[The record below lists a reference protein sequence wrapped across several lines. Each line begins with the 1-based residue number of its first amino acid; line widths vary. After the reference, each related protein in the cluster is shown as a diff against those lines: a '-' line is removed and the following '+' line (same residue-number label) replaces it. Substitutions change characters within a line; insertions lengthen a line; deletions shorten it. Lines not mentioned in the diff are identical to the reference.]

1 MRIKDVVGF
10 MDVSLAGGLLKGERV
25 MEFFRRN
32 FVDRPIE
39 QLTMP
44 FAAVATALHT
54 GAEVWLRDFSTTHTE

>member
-1 MRIKDVVGF
+1 
-10 MDVSLAGGLLKGERV
+10 MDASLAGGLLKGERV

-32 FVDRPIE
+32 SVDRPIE